1 MRTSPTKP
9 PLSRKDSN
17 SHASPAKLNSS
28 LLHSSH
34 NKTLNSNTET
44 SYAKNSG
51 GVSYGEL
58 QIILE
63 NVKNIKAKAS

>member
-9 PLSRKDSN
+9 PLSRKDFN

-44 SYAKNSG
+44 SYAKTR
-51 GVSYGEL
+51 V
-58 QIILE
+58 
-63 NVKNIKAKAS
+63 ASRTASCRSSWKM